1 MTENHTGKIVKGI
14 AGFYYVYVEEKG
26 LFECKAKGLFRNEG
40 IKPLVGD
47 NVIIQVIDEA
57 EKRGN
62 VEEILPRKNEIIRPA
77 CSNIDMAAVIM
88 AISKPAPKYTLLDKI
103 LIFFEYYEIPV
114 IICFNKVDE
123 EDKAVREYIL
133 KRYKKSDVKL
143 MFSSARTGGGIDE
156 LLEELEG
163 KTSILTG
170 PSGVGKSSILN
181 RICPGASDVG
191 GISKIGRGRHTTRH
205 SEIFNISADTYIMDT
220 PGFTS
225 LDVPAI
231 PKEKLKYYFPEF
243 SPYNGECRFDECV
256 HINEP
261 DCRVKKALENGSIN
275 EDRYESYKSLYEN
288 IKMRKEY

>member
-1 MTENHTGKIVKGI
+1 MIDNYTGKIVKGI

-40 IKPLVGD
+40 VKPLVGD
-47 NVIIQVIDEA
+47 NVIIQVIDEG
-57 EKRGN
+57 EMKGN

-77 CSNIDMAAVIM
+77 CSNIDMAAIIM
-88 AISKPAPKYTLLDKI
+88 SISKPLPKYTLLDKI

-114 IICFNKVDE
+114 LICFNKIDE
-123 EDKAVREYIL
+123 EDNEVKSYIL
-133 KRYKKSDVKL
+133 ERYKYGGVDL
-143 MFSSARTGGGIDE
+143 LFSSAHTGQGVEE
-156 LLEELEG
+156 LLDRLKG

-181 RICPGASDVG
+181 RIYPGASEVG
-191 GISKIGRGRHTTRH
+191 GISKIGRGKHTTRH
-205 SEIFNISADTYIMDT
+205 SEIFNISSNTYIMDT

-225 LDVPAI
+225 LDLPSI

-243 SPYNGECRFDECV
+243 LSFNGKCRFDECI

-261 DCRVKKALENGSIN
+261 DCSIKGAVEEGLIN
-275 EDRYESYKSLYEN
+275 KDRYESYVSLYDS